1 MRRRK
6 GVPKTGVSKYSLR
19 EANNSRADRG
29 DRGMVGR
36 DIVRIILYG
45 IGLGS
50 LSSLIYFAGPLI
62 AIGDWRPL
70 ENPITRDIALVLL
83 IAGAASFGG
92 FSFYRRRK
100 SAQGIA
106 DGIAGEGE
114 PVNDEPLLKERMKD
128 ALATLKT
135 ASGGK
140 SGYLYDLPWYVII
153 GPPGSGKT
161 TALVNSG
168 LKFPLSQGATPS
180 AIAGIGGTRYCDWW
194 FTEEAVLIDT
204 AGRYTTQDSDAKSD
218 KQSWFSFLDLL
229 KKNRPRQPIN
239 GVIVAIS
246 VEDLL
251 TLPAAEITAH
261 ANAIRAR
268 LLDLH
273 QRLKVDFPVYA
284 LFTKTDLVAGFTE
297 YFSYLNEAGR
307 RQVWGATFQ
316 TATKKKNM
324 VGEIPNQFDQ
334 LLEWL
339 SEDTI
344 DRLQEE
350 PSPNYRV
357 SLFGFPTQ
365 MARLKHVVFNFLNQ
379 IFEPTRYHVNATL
392 RGFYFTS
399 GTQQGTPI
407 DQLIGSL
414 ARSFGAE
421 QVATTG
427 YSGVGKSFFLTDLI
441 SKVIIGEADWVSTDR
456 AAIRRALI
464 LKAITLTLV
473 GLISVGLTV
482 AWLTSFKHN
491 RDLIDQNEQAD
502 DEYSAAASP
511 LVKQTVIDDRE
522 LHKVLPLLHRLRNV
536 PVGYGNRTTPTPA
549 SAKFGLSQRDRLQSS
564 SQTAYHTALE
574 RLFRPRLLYRLEE
587 QLNTRIADA
596 GFVYEALKVY
606 MMLGGLQPPDQEL
619 IKSWMQRDWAENLY
633 PGPTNS
639 EGRRLLEEH
648 LSAMFALETEEP
660 PLVEL
665 DGRLVSEAQKTLAR
679 LSVSQRAYE
688 LLKSEARAST
698 ADDWIVSRKGG
709 LDVSN
714 VFEADRGQ
722 SLDAISVPA
731 FFTYSGFQDKFIA
744 KLANLS
750 ERVKRDRWVLGEAG
764 QQAALSQQY
773 DNLANNLLDLYGND
787 FIAAWRSALSKLKM
801 KKLLADKPRYQALRA
816 VSAPT
821 SPLRLILESIREE
834 TVLTRERPKP
844 ANSGNA
850 ARAPDPK
857 TATLAILFN
866 TQDGPPGTKIEA
878 QFKPFH
884 AVLEGDSTKRP
895 IDSVI
900 ANLNDIAQSL
910 TLIIENPL
918 LTAQANAALQTQVAA
933 LRNNAARMPPPFSD
947 MLRGAAAEFE
957 GDMAAST
964 AGQLLVTLRDQVT
977 PVCQQTIANRYPFT
991 RGSNQEVPLGDFSKL
1006 FSPNGILDKFFTQSL
1021 APYADTSKPEWAW
1034 RKESPVGSTLSADT
1048 LKQFQRAAYIR
1059 DAFFQNGGNL
1069 PMVALS
1075 VLPAVITGAGASAR
1089 IELGGTAIVSPT
1101 APAPS
1106 SSFGTSSQPVQPVTV
1121 APTNVQWPGPSMRAA
1136 ISVTNDAS
1144 SPPSVLE
1151 RTGPWSLFRIL
1162 EAGSMTAR
1170 AETAS
1175 ATFIVAGRELKYQI
1189 TTGSI
1194 RNPLNL
1200 SALRDFRCPSGI

>member
-1 MRRRK
+1 M
-6 GVPKTGVSKYSLR
+6 TLSK
-19 EANNSRADRG
+19 E
-29 DRGMVGR
+29 
-36 DIVRIILYG
+36 IVRIVLIG

-50 LSSLIYFAGPLI
+50 LTSLIYFAGPLV

-70 ENPITRDIALVLL
+70 NNPIIRQIAVVLL
-83 IAGAASFGG
+83 VAGVASFGT

-100 SAQGIA
+100 AAKQISEAITA
-106 DGIAGEGE
+106 ENE
-114 PVNDEPLLKERMKD
+114 PVNDEPVLKERMAD
-128 ALATLKT
+128 ALKTLKT
-135 ASGGK
+135 ASGGS
-140 SGYLYDLPWYVII
+140 SGYLYDLPWYIII
-153 GPPGSGKT
+153 GPPGAGKT

-168 LKFPLSQGATPS
+168 LKFPLSQGATPA
-180 AIAGIGGTRYCDWW
+180 AIAGVGGTRYCDWW

-229 KKNRPRQPIN
+229 KKSRPRQPIN

-316 TATKKKNM
+316 TATKKKNL

-339 SEDTI
+339 SEDQI

-365 MARLKHVVFNFLNQ
+365 MAHLKHVVFNFLNQ

-392 RGFYFTS
+392 RGFYFAS

-414 ARSFGAE
+414 ARTFGAE
-421 QVATTG
+421 QVSSAG
-427 YSGVGKSFFLTDLI
+427 YSGVGKSYFLTDLI

-464 LKAITLTLV
+464 LKTISLTLV
-473 GLISVGLTV
+473 GLISIGLTIG
-482 AWLTSFKHN
+482 WLTSFKYN
-491 RDLIDQNEQAD
+491 RDLIEQNERAD
-502 DEYSAAASP
+502 DEYAAAAGP
-511 LVKQTVIDDRE
+511 LIQQTLIDDRE
-522 LHKVLPLLHRLRNV
+522 LHKVLPLLHRLRNT
-536 PVGYGNRTTPTPA
+536 PVGYGNRASPTPT
-549 SAKFGLSQRDRLQSS
+549 SAGFGLSQRDRLQSS
-564 SQTAYHTALE
+564 AQSAYHTALE

-587 QLNTRIADA
+587 QLNARIADA
-596 GFVYEALKVY
+596 GFIYEPLKVY
-606 MMLGGLQPPDQEL
+606 MMLGGVQPPDRAL

-633 PGPTNS
+633 PGPTNA

-648 LSAMFALETEEP
+648 LAAMFELETERA

-665 DGRLVSEAQKTLAR
+665 DGNLVAEAQKTLAR
-679 LSVSQRAYE
+679 LSVSQRAYQ
-688 LLKSEARAST
+688 LLKSEARGPASE
-698 ADDWIVSRKGG
+698 DWMLSRKGG

-714 VFEADRGQ
+714 VFEADQGQ
-722 SLDAISVPA
+722 SLDTISIPA
-731 FFTYSGFQDKFIA
+731 FFTYYGFHEKFIA
-744 KLANLS
+744 KLGDLS
-750 ERVKRDRWVLGEAG
+750 ERMKRDRWLLGEAG
-764 QQAALSQQY
+764 RQASLNQQY
-773 DNLANNLLDLYGND
+773 DNLASNLLDLYGND
-787 FIAAWRSALSKLKM
+787 FIGAWRSALAKLKM

-816 VSAPT
+816 VSAPS
-821 SPLRLILESIREE
+821 SPLRLILESIRDES
-834 TVLTRERPKP
+834 TLTRERQKP

-850 ARAPDPK
+850 TSPPNLK
-857 TATLAILFN
+857 TVTSALLFN
-866 TQDGPPGTKIEA
+866 TQDGPPGAKIEA
-878 QFKPFH
+878 QFKPYH
-884 AVLEGDSTKRP
+884 AVLDGDSTRKP
-895 IDSVI
+895 IDSIV

-910 TLIIENPL
+910 TLIIENPQ
-918 LTAQANAALQTQVAA
+918 LTAQANAALQVQVAA
-933 LRNNAARMPPPFSD
+933 LRNNAARIPPPFSD

-964 AGQLLVTLRDQVT
+964 AGQLLVALRDQVT
-977 PVCQQTIANRYPFT
+977 PVCQQVITNRYPFS
-991 RGSNQEVPLGDFSKL
+991 RGSNQDVPLGDFSKL
-1006 FSPNGILDKFFTQSL
+1006 FSPNGVLDKFFSQLL
-1021 APYADTSKPEWAW
+1021 APYADTSRTDWAW
-1034 RKESPVGSTLSADT
+1034 RKESAVGNTLSADT

-1059 DAFFQNGGNL
+1059 DAFFQNGGTQ

-1075 VLPAVITGAGASAR
+1075 VLPPTISGAGVSAK
-1089 IELGGTAIVSPT
+1089 IELGGTPIVSPVGPAT
-1101 APAPS
+1101 TPGPAPS
-1106 SSFGTSSQPVQPVTV
+1106 PPPSASV
-1121 APTNVQWPGPSMRAA
+1121 APTNVVWPGPSMKTA

-1144 SPPSVLE
+1144 SQPSVLE
-1151 RTGPWSLFRIL
+1151 RTGPWSMFRIL
-1162 EAGSMTAR
+1162 EAGSMTVR
-1170 AETAS
+1170 AETANT
-1175 ATFIVAGRELKYQI
+1175 TFIVAGRELKYQI

-1194 RNPLNL
+1194 KNPLNL
-1200 SALRDFRCPSGI
+1200 SALREFRCPSGI

>member
-1 MRRRK
+1 MLGK
-6 GVPKTGVSKYSLR
+6 
-19 EANNSRADRG
+19 
-29 DRGMVGR
+29 

-70 ENPITRDIALVLL
+70 ENYIIRDIALVLL

-92 FSFYRRRK
+92 FTFWRRRK
-100 SAQGIA
+100 NAQKIA
-106 DGIAGEGE
+106 EGIAGESD
-114 PVNDEPLLKERMKD
+114 PVNDEPVLKERMTD

-168 LKFPLSQGATPS
+168 LKFPLSQGSTPS
-180 AIAGIGGTRYCDWW
+180 AVAGIGGTRYCDWW

-251 TLPAAEITAH
+251 TLPAAEVTAH

-284 LFTKTDLVAGFTE
+284 LFTKTDLIAGFTE

-316 TATKKKNM
+316 TASKKQNL
-324 VGEIPNQFDQ
+324 VGEIPKEFDL

-344 DRLQEE
+344 DRLQDE

-365 MARLKHVVFNFLNQ
+365 MARLKHVVFSFLNQ

-421 QVATTG
+421 QIASAG

-464 LKAITLTLV
+464 LKATTLALV
-473 GLISVGLTV
+473 GLISAGLAV
-482 AWLTSFKHN
+482 AWLTSYKQN
-491 RDLIDQNEQAD
+491 RDLIEQNEQAD
-502 DEYSAAASP
+502 EEYASAAGP
-511 LVKQTVIDDRE
+511 LVKQTIIDDRE
-522 LHKVLPLLHRLRNV
+522 LHKVLPLLHRLRNT
-536 PVGYGNRTTPTPA
+536 PVGYAGRTTPTPA

-564 SQTAYHTALE
+564 SETAYHTALE

-587 QLNTRIADA
+587 QLNGRITDA
-596 GFVYEALKVY
+596 AFVYEALKVY
-606 MMLGGLQPPDQEL
+606 MMLGGLHPADEGL
-619 IKSWMQRDWAENLY
+619 VKSWMQRDWTENLY

-648 LSAMFALETEEP
+648 LAAMFDLETEQP

-665 DGRLVSEAQKTLAR
+665 DGNLILEAQKTLAR

-688 LLKSEARAST
+688 LLKSEARALST
-698 ADDWIVSRKGG
+698 AGDWVVARKGG
-709 LDVSN
+709 LDAAN
-714 VFEADRGQ
+714 VLEADRGQ
-722 SLDAISVPA
+722 PLDTISVPA
-731 FFTYSGFQDKFIA
+731 FFTYNGFQDKFIA
-744 KLANLS
+744 KLGDLS
-750 ERVKRDRWVLGEAG
+750 ERMKSDRWVLGAAG
-764 QQAALSQQY
+764 QQTALSQQY
-773 DNLANNLLDLYGND
+773 DNLASNLFDLYGND
-787 FIAAWRSALSKLKM
+787 FVGAWRNALTKLKM
-801 KKLLADKPRYQALRA
+801 KKLLADKPKYQALRA

-821 SPLRLILESIREE
+821 SPLKLILESIRDE

-844 ANSGNA
+844 ANDGKVA
-850 ARAPDPK
+850 AAPDPK
-857 TATLAILFN
+857 AATLALLLN
-866 TQDGPPGTKIEA
+866 TQDGPAGAKIEA
-878 QFKPFH
+878 QFKPYH
-884 AVLEGDSTKRP
+884 AVLEGDATRRP
-895 IDSVI
+895 IDSII

-933 LRNNAARMPPPFSD
+933 LRNNAARVPPPFSD

-977 PVCQQTIANRYPFT
+977 PTCQQIIANRYPFT
-991 RGSNQEVPLGDFSKL
+991 RGSNQDVPLGDFSKL

-1034 RKESPVGSTLSADT
+1034 RKESAVGNTLAADT
-1048 LKQFQRAAYIR
+1048 VKQFQRAAYIR
-1059 DAFFQNGGNL
+1059 DAFFQSGGNQ

-1075 VLPAVITGAGASAR
+1075 VQPPFISGAGASAK
-1089 IELGGTAIVSPT
+1089 IELAGTAIVSPA

-1106 SSFGTSSQPVQPVTV
+1106 SGFGTSPPPPQPVNV
-1121 APTNVQWPGPSMRAA
+1121 APTNVQWPGPSMRTA
-1136 ISVTNDAS
+1136 ISVTNDATS
-1144 SPPSVLE
+1144 QPSVLE
-1151 RTGPWSLFRIL
+1151 RTGPWSLFRLL
-1162 EAGSMTAR
+1162 EAGSLTAR

-1175 ATFIVAGRELKYQI
+1175 ATFIVAGRELRYQI

-1200 SALRDFRCPSGI
+1200 GALRDFRCPSGI

>member
-1 MRRRK
+1 MLGK
-6 GVPKTGVSKYSLR
+6 
-19 EANNSRADRG
+19 E
-29 DRGMVGR
+29 
-36 DIVRIILYG
+36 IVRIILYG

-62 AIGDWRPL
+62 AIGEWRPL
-70 ENPITRDIALVLL
+70 ENYIVRDITLVLL
-83 IAGAASFGG
+83 IAGVASFGS
-92 FSFYRRRK
+92 FSFFRRRK
-100 SAQGIA
+100 NAKKIA
-106 DGIAGEGE
+106 EGIAGEGE
-114 PVNDEPLLKERMKD
+114 PVDDEPVLQERMKD
-128 ALATLKT
+128 ALTTLKT
-135 ASGGK
+135 AGGGT

-168 LKFPLSQGATPS
+168 LKFPLAQGSAPS
-180 AIAGIGGTRYCDWW
+180 AIAGVGGTRYCDWW

-251 TLPAAEITAH
+251 TLPASEITMH
-261 ANAIRAR
+261 ANAVRAR

-284 LFTKTDLVAGFTE
+284 LFTKADLVAGFTE

-316 TATKKKNM
+316 TATKKKNL

-339 SEDTI
+339 SEDSI

-350 PSPNYRV
+350 PSPAFRV

-392 RGFYFTS
+392 RGFYFSS

-421 QVATTG
+421 QIANTG
-427 YSGVGKSFFLTDLI
+427 YSGVGKSFFLNDLI
-441 SKVIIGEADWVSTDR
+441 SKVIVGEADWVSTDK

-464 LKAITLTLV
+464 LKATTLTLV

-482 AWLTSFKHN
+482 AWLTSFKQN
-491 RDLIDQNEQAD
+491 RDLIELNQQAD
-502 DEYSAAASP
+502 EDYASAAAP
-511 LVKQTVIDDRE
+511 LVTQTLIDDRE
-522 LHKVLPLLHRLRNV
+522 LHKVLPLLYRLRNT
-536 PVGYGNRTTPTPA
+536 PVGYGTRTTPTQG

-564 SQTAYHTALE
+564 AESAYHSALE

-587 QLNTRIADA
+587 QLNARIADA

-606 MMLGGLQPPDQEL
+606 MMLGGLHPEDQDL

-648 LSAMFALETEEP
+648 LAAMFDLETEQP

-665 DGRLVSEAQKTLAR
+665 DGRLILEAQKTLAR

-698 ADDWIVSRKGG
+698 AGDWVVAIKGG
-709 LDVSN
+709 LDVAN
-714 VFEADRGQ
+714 VFEAGGQ
-722 SLDAISVPA
+722 PLDAVSVPA
-731 FFTYSGFQDKFIA
+731 FFTYNGFQDKFIA
-744 KLANLS
+744 KLGDLS
-750 ERVKRDRWVLGEAG
+750 ERMKKDRWVLGEAG

-787 FIAAWRSALSKLKM
+787 FIGAWRNALAKLKM
-801 KKLLADKPRYQALRA
+801 KKLLADKPKYQALRA

-821 SPLRLILESIREE
+821 SPLRIILESIRDE

-844 ANSGNA
+844 ANNA
-850 ARAPDPK
+850 NPAPPPDQK
-857 TATLAILFN
+857 TAALALLLN
-866 TQDGPPGTKIEA
+866 TQDGPPGAKIEA
-878 QFKPFH
+878 QFKPYH
-884 AVLEGDSTKRP
+884 LVVEGDSTRRP

-918 LTAQANAALQTQVAA
+918 LTAQANAALQTQVAT

-977 PVCQQTIANRYPFT
+977 PICQQIISNRYPFT

-1075 VLPAVITGAGASAR
+1075 VQPPVVSGVGASAK

-1101 APAPS
+1101 ASAPGSVFGGSPQPA
-1106 SSFGTSSQPVQPVTV
+1106 QPATV
-1121 APTNVQWPGPSMRAA
+1121 APTNVQWPGPSMRTA
-1136 ISVTNDAS
+1136 ISVTNDATS
-1144 SPPSVLE
+1144 QPSVLE

-1175 ATFIVAGRELKYQI
+1175 ATFIVAGRELRYQI

-1200 SALRDFRCPSGI
+1200 GALRDFRCPSGI

>member
-1 MRRRK
+1 MLGK
-6 GVPKTGVSKYSLR
+6 
-19 EANNSRADRG
+19 E
-29 DRGMVGR
+29 
-36 DIVRIILYG
+36 IVRIILYG

-50 LSSLIYFAGPLI
+50 LSALIYFAGPLI
-62 AIGDWRPL
+62 AFGDWRPL
-70 ENPITRDIALVLL
+70 ENPIIRDIALVLL
-83 IAGAASFGG
+83 VTGAAGFGG
-92 FSFYRRRK
+92 FSFYRRRN
-100 SAQGIA
+100 SAQKIA
-106 DGIAGEGE
+106 EGIAGEGE
-114 PVNDEPLLKERMKD
+114 PVNDEPVIKERMKD
-128 ALATLKT
+128 ALTTLKS

-168 LKFPLSQGATPS
+168 LKFPLAQGSTPS
-180 AIAGIGGTRYCDWW
+180 AIAGVGGTRYCDWW

-218 KQSWFSFLDLL
+218 KQSWLSFLDLL

-239 GVIVAIS
+239 GVIVAVS

-251 TLPAAEITAH
+251 TLPTAEITAH

-268 LLDLH
+268 LLELH

-316 TATKKKNM
+316 TASKKKNL

-365 MARLKHVVFNFLNQ
+365 MAHLKPIVFSFLNQ
-379 IFEPTRYHVNATL
+379 IFEPSRYHVNATL

-421 QVATTG
+421 QIASAG

-464 LKAITLTLV
+464 LKATTLALV
-473 GLISVGLTV
+473 GLISLGLTV
-482 AWLTSFKHN
+482 AWLTSFKQN
-491 RDLIDQNEQAD
+491 RDLIELNQQAD
-502 DEYSAAASP
+502 EEYASAAGP

-522 LHKVLPLLHRLRNV
+522 LHKVLPLLHRLRNT
-536 PVGYGNRTTPTPA
+536 PVGYGSRTAPTPV

-564 SQTAYHTALE
+564 SEAAYHTALE

-587 QLNTRIADA
+587 QLNARIADA

-606 MMLGGLQPPDQEL
+606 MMLGGLHPPDQAL
-619 IKSWMQRDWAENLY
+619 IKSWMERDWAENLY

-648 LSAMFALETEEP
+648 LAALFELETEQP

-665 DGRLVSEAQKTLAR
+665 DGRLILEAQKTLAR

-698 ADDWIVSRKGG
+698 AGDWVVARKGG

-714 VFEADRGQ
+714 VFEGDRGQ
-722 SLDAISVPA
+722 PLDAISVPA
-731 FFTYSGFQDKFIA
+731 FFTYNGFQDKFIA
-744 KLANLS
+744 KLGDLS
-750 ERVKRDRWVLGEAG
+750 ERMKNDRWVLGEAG
-764 QQAALSQQY
+764 QQTALSQQY

-787 FIAAWRSALSKLKM
+787 FIGAWRNALAALRL
-801 KKLLADKPRYQALRA
+801 KKLLADKPKYQALRA

-821 SPLRLILESIREE
+821 SPLRLILESIRDE

-844 ANSGNA
+844 PNSGNA
-850 ARAPDPK
+850 APVPDK
-857 TATLAILFN
+857 KIAVALLFN
-866 TQDGPPGTKIEA
+866 TQDGPPGAKIEA
-878 QFKPFH
+878 QFKPYH
-884 AVLEGDSTKRP
+884 AVLEGDSTRRP
-895 IDSVI
+895 IDSII

-918 LTAQANAALQTQVAA
+918 LTAQANAALQTQVAT

-947 MLRGAAAEFE
+947 MLRGAATEFE
-957 GDMAAST
+957 GDMAATT

-977 PVCQQTIANRYPFT
+977 PVCQQIITNRYPFT

-1006 FSPNGILDKFFTQSL
+1006 FSPNGVLDKFFTQSL
-1021 APYADTSKPEWAW
+1021 APYADTSKPEWVW
-1034 RKESPVGSTLSADT
+1034 RRESAVGGTLSADT

-1075 VLPAVITGAGASAR
+1075 VQPPVVTGAGASAK

-1101 APAPS
+1101 SSPPS
-1106 SSFGTSSQPVQPVTV
+1106 SVFGASSQPAQPATV
-1121 APTNVQWPGPSMRAA
+1121 APTNVLWPGPSMRTA

-1144 SPPSVLE
+1144 SQPSVLE

>member
-1 MRRRK
+1 MPCTPSSTNSAGHSWDKPGHDSGEAFHHDRN
-6 GVPKTGVSKYSLR
+6 PLQPDEQAMTGISSKDILR
-19 EANNSRADRG
+19 
-29 DRGMVGR
+29 
-36 DIVRIILYG
+36 IVLVG
-45 IGLGS
+45 IGLTS
-50 LSSLIYFAGPLI
+50 VCALIYLAGPLI
-62 AIGDWRPL
+62 SIGGWRPF
-70 ENPITRDIALVLL
+70 ENYIVREIAILVV
-83 IAGAASFGG
+83 AAAFASVMAFNWK
-92 FSFYRRRK
+92 RRK
-100 SAQGIA
+100 KATAKIAEGIA
-106 DGIAGEGE
+106 TPDKVDDDAD
-114 PVNDEPLLKERMKD
+114 VLKDKMKD

-140 SGYLYDLPWYVII
+140 SDFLYDLPWYVLI

-168 LKFPLSQGATPS
+168 LKFPLSQGATPA
-180 AIAGIGGTRYCDWW
+180 AIAGVGGTRYCDWW
-194 FTEEAVLIDT
+194 FTEEAVLIDH

-246 VEDLL
+246 VEDIL
-251 TLPAAEITAH
+251 TLPPAEITAH

-284 LFTKTDLVAGFTE
+284 LFTKTDLIAGFTE

-316 TATKKKNM
+316 TASKKKNL

-421 QVATTG
+421 QIASTG
-427 YSGVGKSFFLTDLI
+427 YSGTGKSFFLTDLI

-464 LKAITLTLV
+464 LKATALTLV
-473 GLISVGLTV
+473 GLITVGLTV
-482 AWLTSFKHN
+482 AWLTSYKQN
-491 RDLIDQNEQAD
+491 RDLIEQNEQAD
-502 DEYSAAASP
+502 EEYGSAAAP
-511 LVKQTVIDDRE
+511 LVKETVIDDRE
-522 LHKVLPLLHRLRNV
+522 LHKLLPLLHRLRNT
-536 PVGYGNRTTPTPA
+536 PVGFSGRAVPTPA

-564 SQTAYHTALE
+564 SETAYHTALE

-587 QLNTRIADA
+587 QLNARIADA

-606 MMLGGLQPPDQEL
+606 MMLGGLHPEDKEL
-619 IKSWMQRDWAENLY
+619 IKSWMQRDWADNLY

-648 LSAMFALETEEP
+648 LAAMFELETEQP

-665 DGRLVSEAQKTLAR
+665 DGRLIPDAQKTLAR

-698 ADDWIVSRKGG
+698 AGDWVVARKGG
-709 LDVSN
+709 LDVAN
-714 VFEADRGQ
+714 VLEADRGQ
-722 SLDAISVPA
+722 PLDTVSVPA
-731 FFTYSGFQDKFIA
+731 FFTYNGFQEKFIA
-744 KLANLS
+744 KLGDLA
-750 ERVKRDRWVLGEAG
+750 ERMKNDRWVLGEAG

-787 FIAAWRSALSKLKM
+787 FIAAWRNALAKLKM
-801 KKLLADKPRYQALRA
+801 KKLLSHKP
-816 VSAPT
+816 
-821 SPLRLILESIREE
+821 
-834 TVLTRERPKP
+834 K
-844 ANSGNA
+844 
-850 ARAPDPK
+850 D
-857 TATLAILFN
+857 
-866 TQDGPPGTKIEA
+866 
-878 QFKPFH
+878 
-884 AVLEGDSTKRP
+884 
-895 IDSVI
+895 
-900 ANLNDIAQSL
+900 
-910 TLIIENPL
+910 
-918 LTAQANAALQTQVAA
+918 
-933 LRNNAARMPPPFSD
+933 
-947 MLRGAAAEFE
+947 
-957 GDMAAST
+957 
-964 AGQLLVTLRDQVT
+964 
-977 PVCQQTIANRYPFT
+977 
-991 RGSNQEVPLGDFSKL
+991 
-1006 FSPNGILDKFFTQSL
+1006 
-1021 APYADTSKPEWAW
+1021 
-1034 RKESPVGSTLSADT
+1034 
-1048 LKQFQRAAYIR
+1048 
-1059 DAFFQNGGNL
+1059 
-1069 PMVALS
+1069 
-1075 VLPAVITGAGASAR
+1075 
-1089 IELGGTAIVSPT
+1089 
-1101 APAPS
+1101 
-1106 SSFGTSSQPVQPVTV
+1106 
-1121 APTNVQWPGPSMRAA
+1121 
-1136 ISVTNDAS
+1136 
-1144 SPPSVLE
+1144 
-1151 RTGPWSLFRIL
+1151 
-1162 EAGSMTAR
+1162 
-1170 AETAS
+1170 
-1175 ATFIVAGRELKYQI
+1175 
-1189 TTGSI
+1189 
-1194 RNPLNL
+1194 
-1200 SALRDFRCPSGI
+1200 

>member
-1 MRRRK
+1 MLGK
-6 GVPKTGVSKYSLR
+6 
-19 EANNSRADRG
+19 E
-29 DRGMVGR
+29 
-36 DIVRIILYG
+36 IVRIILYG

-62 AIGDWRPL
+62 VIGDWRPL
-70 ENPITRDIALVLL
+70 ENYIIRDITLVVL
-83 IAGAASFGG
+83 IAAVASFGT

-100 SAQGIA
+100 GAKQMA

-114 PVNDEPLLKERMKD
+114 PVNDEPVLKERMKD

-140 SGYLYDLPWYVII
+140 SGFLYDLPWYVII
-153 GPPGSGKT
+153 GPPGAGKT

-168 LKFPLSQGATPS
+168 LKFPLAQGSTP
-180 AIAGIGGTRYCDWW
+180 AAVAGIGGTRFCDWW

-229 KKNRPRQPIN
+229 KKSRPRQPIN

-251 TLPAAEITAH
+251 TLPPAEITAH

-284 LFTKTDLVAGFTE
+284 LFTKADLVAGFTG
-297 YFSYLNEAGR
+297 YFSYLNEVGR

-316 TATKKKNM
+316 TNSKKKNL

-339 SEDTI
+339 SEDTT

-350 PSPNYRV
+350 PSPAYRV

-365 MARLKHVVFNFLNQ
+365 MARLKPIVFSFLNQ

-392 RGFYFTS
+392 RGFYFSS

-421 QVATTG
+421 QVASTG
-427 YSGVGKSFFLTDLI
+427 YSGTGKSFFLTDLI

-464 LKAITLTLV
+464 LKTISFTLI
-473 GLISVGLTV
+473 GLISLGLTV
-482 AWLTSFKHN
+482 AWFTSFKQN
-491 RDLIDQNEQAD
+491 RELIEQNEQAD
-502 DEYSAAASP
+502 DEYSSAAGG
-511 LVKQTVIDDRE
+511 VVHETVIDDRE
-522 LHKVLPLLHRLRNV
+522 LHKVLPLLHRLRNT
-536 PVGYGNRTTPTPA
+536 PVGFATRQTPTPT
-549 SAKFGLSQRDRLQSS
+549 SATFGLGQRDRLQSS
-564 SQTAYHTALE
+564 SEAAYHTSLE

-587 QLNTRIADA
+587 QLNARIADA

-606 MMLGGLQPPDQEL
+606 MMVGGLQPPDREL
-619 IKSWMQRDWAENLY
+619 IKSWMQRDWSENLY
-633 PGPTNS
+633 PGPTNA

-648 LSAMFALETEEP
+648 LNAMFDLESEQA

-665 DGRLVSEAQKTLAR
+665 DGRLILEAQKTLAR

-688 LLKSEARAST
+688 LLKSEGRSST
-698 ADDWIVSRKGG
+698 EGDWTVAKKAG
-709 LDVSN
+709 LDAAN
-714 VFEADRGQ
+714 VFEADGGQ
-722 SLDAISVPA
+722 SLDTIRVPG
-731 FFTYSGFQDKFIA
+731 FFTYSGFQDKFMA

-750 ERVKRDRWVLGEAG
+750 ERMKSDRWVLGEAG

-787 FIAAWRSALSKLKM
+787 FILAWRNALAKLKM
-801 KKLLADKPRYQALRA
+801 KKMLADKPKYQVLRA

-821 SPLRLILESIREE
+821 SPLRLILESMREE
-834 TVLTRERPKP
+834 TTLTRERPKP
-844 ANSGNA
+844 ANTGTA
-850 ARAPDPK
+850 APAPDPK
-857 TATLAILFN
+857 NVTVALLFN
-866 TQDGPPGTKIEA
+866 TQDGPPGAKIEA

-884 AVLEGDSTKRP
+884 AVVEGDATRRP
-895 IDSVI
+895 IDSII

-910 TLIIENPL
+910 TLIIENPQ
-918 LTAQANAALQTQVAA
+918 LTAQANAALQVQVAA
-933 LRNNAARMPPPFSD
+933 LRNNASRMPPPFSD
-947 MLRGAAAEFE
+947 MLRGASAEFE

-964 AGQLLVTLRDQVT
+964 AGQLLVSLRDQVT
-977 PVCQQTIANRYPFT
+977 PLCQQIISNRYPFT

-1006 FSPNGILDKFFTQSL
+1006 FSPGGVLDKFFTQSL
-1021 APYADTSKPEWAW
+1021 QPYADTSRPEWTW
-1034 RKESPVGSTLSADT
+1034 RKESAVGNTLSADT

-1059 DAFFQNGGNL
+1059 DAFFQNGGNQ

-1075 VLPAVITGAGASAR
+1075 VQPPVVSGTGASAK

-1101 APAPS
+1101 VPTPGS
-1106 SSFGTSSQPVQPVTV
+1106 GSVFGGASAASPQPVTV
-1121 APTNVQWPGPSMRAA
+1121 APTNVMWPGPSMRTA
-1136 ISVTNDAS
+1136 ISVTNDATS
-1144 SPPSVLE
+1144 QPSVLE
-1151 RTGPWSLFRIL
+1151 RTGPWSMFRIL
-1162 EAGSMTAR
+1162 EAGSMSAR

-1200 SALRDFRCPSGI
+1200 GALREFRCPSGI

>member
-1 MRRRK
+1 MGMLGK
-6 GVPKTGVSKYSLR
+6 DILR
-19 EANNSRADRG
+19 
-29 DRGMVGR
+29 
-36 DIVRIILYG
+36 IVLYG

-50 LSSLIYFAGPLI
+50 LASLIYFAGPLI
-62 AIGDWRPL
+62 AFGNWRPL
-70 ENPITRDIALVLL
+70 ENSIIRNVALVLL
-83 IAGAASFGG
+83 VAGAASFGA
-92 FSFYRRRK
+92 FTFHRRRK
-100 SAQGIA
+100 GAEKIA

-114 PVNDEPLLKERMKD
+114 PVNDEPVLKERMRD
-128 ALATLKT
+128 ALATLKA

-168 LKFPLSQGATPS
+168 LKFPLSQGSTPS
-180 AIAGIGGTRYCDWW
+180 AVAGIGGTRFCDWW

-251 TLPAAEITAH
+251 TLPPAEITAH

-307 RQVWGATFQ
+307 RQVWGTTFQ
-316 TATKKKNM
+316 TANKKQNL
-324 VGEIPNQFDQ
+324 VGEVPNQFDQ

-365 MARLKHVVFNFLNQ
+365 MARLKPAVFSFLNQ

-421 QVATTG
+421 QVASTG

-464 LKAITLTLV
+464 LKTTALSLV
-473 GLISVGLTV
+473 GLIFVGLGV

-491 RDLIDQNEQAD
+491 RDLIDQNEQAYQ
-502 DEYSAAASP
+502 EYATAGGSV
-511 LVKQTVIDDRE
+511 VKQTVIDDRE
-522 LHKVLPLLHRLRNV
+522 LHKVLPLLHRLRNT
-536 PVGYGNRTTPTPA
+536 PVGYGSRTIPTPL
-549 SAKFGLSQRDRLQSS
+549 SAEFGLSQRARLQSS
-564 SQTAYHTALE
+564 SETAYHTALE

-587 QLNTRIADA
+587 QLNARITDA

-606 MMLGGLQPPDQEL
+606 MMLGGLHPPDHTL
-619 IKSWMQRDWAENLY
+619 IKSWLSRDWADNLY
-633 PGPTNS
+633 PGPSNA
-639 EGRRLLEEH
+639 EGRRLLEDH
-648 LSAMFALETEEP
+648 LDAMFALETEQP

-665 DGRLVSEAQKTLAR
+665 DGRLIQECQKTLAR
-679 LSVSQRAYE
+679 LSVAQRAYE
-688 LLKSEARAST
+688 LLKSEARVST
-698 ADDWIVSRKGG
+698 AGDWVVSRKAG
-709 LDVSN
+709 LDAAS

-722 SLDAISVPA
+722 SLDTISVPA
-731 FFTYSGFQDKFIA
+731 FFTYDGFQDKFIA
-744 KLANLS
+744 KLGDLA
-750 ERVKRDRWVLGEAG
+750 ERMRRDRWVLGEAG
-764 QQAALSQQY
+764 QQAALGQQY

-787 FIAAWRSALSKLKM
+787 FIRAWRDALARLKM
-801 KKLLADKPRYQALRA
+801 KKLLADKPKYQALRA

-821 SPLRLILESIREE
+821 SPLRLILESIRDE
-834 TVLTRERPKP
+834 TALTRERPKSTKTGG
-844 ANSGNA
+844 AESTKNGGA
-850 ARAPDPK
+850 DPK
-857 TATLAILFN
+857 AAQLALLFN
-866 TQDGPPGTKIEA
+866 TQDGPPGAKIEA

-884 AVLEGDSTKRP
+884 AVVEGDSTRRP

-910 TLIIENPL
+910 TLMLENPQ
-918 LTAQANAALQTQVAA
+918 LTAQTNAALQNQVAT
-933 LRNNAARMPPPFSD
+933 LRNNASRMPPPFSD
-947 MLRGAAAEFE
+947 MLRGAATEFE
-957 GDMAAST
+957 SSMAMTT
-964 AGQLLVTLRDQVT
+964 AGQLLATLRDQVT
-977 PVCQQTIANRYPFT
+977 PACQQTIANRYPFT
-991 RGSNQEVPLGDFSKL
+991 RGSNQEVPLGDFAKL
-1006 FSPNGILDKFFTQSL
+1006 FAPNGILDKFFTQSL
-1021 APYADTSKPEWAW
+1021 APYADTSKPEWTW

-1075 VLPAVITGAGASAR
+1075 VQPPVIAGDGASAK
-1089 IELGGTAIVSPT
+1089 IEMAGTVIASPT
-1101 APAPS
+1101 APGAGS
-1106 SSFGTSSQPVQPVTV
+1106 SLLGKSSQTAQPTTA
-1121 APTNVQWPGPSMRAA
+1121 APTNVLWPGPSMRTA
-1136 ISVTNDAS
+1136 ISVVNDAS
-1144 SPPSVLE
+1144 GQPSVLE
-1151 RTGPWSLFRIL
+1151 RNGPWSLFRIL

-1175 ATFIVAGRELKYQI
+1175 AMFIVAGRELKYQI

-1194 RNPLNL
+1194 KNPLNL
-1200 SALRDFRCPSGI
+1200 SILREFRCPTGI

>member
-1 MRRRK
+1 MLGK
-6 GVPKTGVSKYSLR
+6 
-19 EANNSRADRG
+19 E
-29 DRGMVGR
+29 
-36 DIVRIILYG
+36 IIRIILLG

-50 LSSLIYFAGPLI
+50 LSCLIIFAGPLI

-70 ENPITRDIALVLL
+70 ENPIIRNIALVLL
-83 IAGAASFGG
+83 VAGAASFGG
-92 FSFYRRRK
+92 FSYYRRRK
-100 SAQGIA
+100 GAEKIA
-106 DGIAGEGE
+106 EGIAGEGGPIDDE
-114 PVNDEPLLKERMKD
+114 PVLKERMKD

-161 TALVNSG
+161 TALINSG
-168 LKFPLSQGATPS
+168 LKFPLAQGATPS
-180 AIAGIGGTRYCDWW
+180 AVAGVGGTRYCDWW
-194 FTEEAVLIDT
+194 FTDEAVLIDT
-204 AGRYTTQDSDAKSD
+204 AGRYTTQDSDTKSD

-229 KKNRPRQPIN
+229 KKSRPRQPIN

-251 TLPAAEITAH
+251 TLPPGEITAH

-284 LFTKTDLVAGFTE
+284 LFTKTDLIAGFTE

-316 TATKKKNM
+316 TATKKKNL
-324 VGEIPNQFDQ
+324 VGEVPNQFDQ

-365 MARLKHVVFNFLNQ
+365 MARLKGAVFNFLNQ

-421 QVATTG
+421 QIASTG

-456 AAIRRALI
+456 AAVRRALI

-473 GLISVGLTV
+473 GLVSVGLSV
-482 AWLTSFKHN
+482 AWLTSFKQN
-491 RDLIDQNEQAD
+491 RDLTEQNAAAD
-502 DEYSAAASP
+502 AEYASAAGN
-511 LVKQTVIDDRE
+511 LVQQTVIDDRE
-522 LHKVLPLLHRLRNV
+522 LHKVLPLLHRLRNT
-536 PVGYGNRTTPTPA
+536 PAGYGNRTTPTPA

-587 QLNTRIADA
+587 QLNARIADA

-606 MMLGGLQPPDQEL
+606 MMLGGQQPPAREL

-648 LSAMFALETEEP
+648 LAAMFDLETEQP

-665 DGRLVSEAQKTLAR
+665 DGRLIQEAQKTLAR

-698 ADDWIVSRKGG
+698 AGDWVVSRKGG
-709 LDVSN
+709 LDVAN

-722 SLDAISVPA
+722 SLDTISVPA
-731 FFTYSGFQDKFIA
+731 FFTYNGFQDKFIA
-744 KLANLS
+744 KLADLS
-750 ERVKRDRWVLGEAG
+750 ERMKRDRWVLGEAG

-773 DNLANNLLDLYGND
+773 DNLATNLLDLYGND
-787 FIAAWRSALSKLKM
+787 FIGAWRSALAKLKM
-801 KKLLADKPRYQALRA
+801 KKLLADKPKYQALRA

-834 TVLTRERPKP
+834 SVLTRERPKP
-844 ANSGNA
+844 ASGGNA
-850 ARAPDPK
+850 APVPDAK
-857 TATLAILFN
+857 TASVALLFN
-866 TQDGPPGTKIEA
+866 TQDGPPGAKIEA

-884 AVLEGDSTKRP
+884 ALLEGDSTRRP
-895 IDSVI
+895 IDSIV

-918 LTAQANAALQTQVAA
+918 LTAQANAALQTQVAT
-933 LRNNAARMPPPFSD
+933 LRNNASRVPPPFSD

-957 GDMAAST
+957 SDMAAST
-964 AGQLLVTLRDQVT
+964 AGQLQVTLRDKVT
-977 PVCQQTIANRYPFT
+977 PDCQQIITNRYPFT
-991 RGSNQEVPLGDFSKL
+991 RGSNQEVPLGDFAKL
-1006 FSPNGILDKFFTQSL
+1006 FSPNGILDKFFSQSL
-1021 APYADTSKPEWAW
+1021 APYADTSKPEWTW
-1034 RKESPVGSTLSADT
+1034 RKESPVGITLSPDA

-1059 DAFFQNGGNL
+1059 DAFFQNGGNQ

-1075 VLPAVITGAGASAR
+1075 VQPPVVTGAGASAKF
-1089 IELGGTAIVSPT
+1089 ELGGTAIVSPT
-1101 APAPS
+1101 ASAPAAASGSPPQPA
-1106 SSFGTSSQPVQPVTV
+1106 QPVSV
-1121 APTNVQWPGPSMRAA
+1121 APTNVLWPGPSMRSA

-1144 SPPSVLE
+1144 SQPSVLE
-1151 RTGPWSLFRIL
+1151 RTGPWSIFRIL

-1170 AETAS
+1170 AETAN

-1200 SALRDFRCPSGI
+1200 SALREFRCPSGI